1 MAENVMLYF
10 RTVADEDHDD
20 GNCVAATQLSSLMIP
35 ASKLRWMNPTSDT
48 ALTLYFDSIK
58 NTEGADDQA
67 DEITIAD
74 SVVLAVNTNSHRE
87 VMAGIIQAINGSKNG
102 VVVVADTV
110 TTNTAGTT
118 VDKVFVHGDIT
129 GFGGY
134 TSDTNATGIA
144 CVAVHAGSQSINY

>member
-20 GNCVAATQLSSLMIP
+20 GNCGAATQLSSLMIP
-35 ASKLRWMNPTSDT
+35 ASRLRWMNPTSDT

-87 VMAGIIQAINGSKNG
+87 VMAGIIQAINGSKNC

-110 TTNTAGTT
+110 TTNVAGTT

-144 CVAVHAGSQSINY
+144 CVAVHAGS

>member
-20 GNCVAATQLSSLMIP
+20 GNCGAATQLSSLMIP
-35 ASKLRWMNPTSDT
+35 ASRLRWMNPTSDT

-87 VMAGIIQAINGSKNG
+87 VMAGIIQAINGSSTG

-144 CVAVHAGSQSINY
+144 CVAVHAGS

>member
-1 MAENVMLYF
+1 MAYRKPEDVMLYF
-10 RTVADEDHDD
+10 RGVADEDHDD
-20 GNCVAATQLSSLMIP
+20 GNCGAATQLSSVMLP
-35 ASKLRWMNPTSDT
+35 ASRLRWMNPTTDT

-58 NTEGADDQA
+58 NIEGADDQA

-74 SVVLAVNTNSHRE
+74 SVTLLISSNQHRE
-87 VMAGIIQAINGSKNG
+87 VMNGIVQAINNSKTG
-102 VVVVADTV
+102 VIVVADTV

-118 VDKVFVHGDIT
+118 VDKVFIHPDIT

-144 CVAVHAGSQSINY
+144 SVAVHAGS

>member
-20 GNCVAATQLSSLMIP
+20 GNCGAATQLSSLMIP

-118 VDKVFVHGDIT
+118 VDKVYVHGDIT

-144 CVAVHAGSQSINY
+144 CVAVHAGS

>member
-1 MAENVMLYF
+1 MAYREAKDVMLYF

-20 GNCVAATQLSSLMIP
+20 GNCGAATQLSSLMIP

-48 ALTLYFDSIK
+48 RLTLYFDSIK

-144 CVAVHAGSQSINY
+144 CVAVHAGS

>member
-1 MAENVMLYF
+1 MAYREAKDVMLYF

-20 GNCVAATQLSSLMIP
+20 GNCGAATQLSSVMLP
-35 ASKLRWMNPTSDT
+35 ASRLRWMNPTSDT
-48 ALTLYFDSIK
+48 VLTLYFDSIK
-58 NTEGADDQA
+58 NIEGADDQA

-74 SVVLAVNTNSHRE
+74 SVGLLINSNQHRE
-87 VMAGIIQAINGSKNG
+87 VMNGIVQAINGSKTG

-118 VDKVFVHGDIT
+118 VDKVFIHPDIT

-144 CVAVHAGSQSINY
+144 CVAVHAGS

>member
-20 GNCVAATQLSSLMIP
+20 GNCGAATQLSSLMIP

-87 VMAGIIQAINGSKNG
+87 VMAGIIQAINASKNG

-129 GFGGY
+129 GYGGY

-144 CVAVHAGSQSINY
+144 CVAVHAGS

>member
-1 MAENVMLYF
+1 MAYREAKDVMLYF

-20 GNCVAATQLSSLMIP
+20 GNCGAATQLSSLMIP
-35 ASKLRWMNPTSDT
+35 ASRLRWMNPTSDT

-87 VMAGIIQAINGSKNG
+87 VMAGIIQAINASKNG

-129 GFGGY
+129 GYGGY

-144 CVAVHAGSQSINY
+144 CVAVHAGS

>member
-20 GNCVAATQLSSLMIP
+20 GNCGAATQLSSLMIP
-35 ASKLRWMNPTSDT
+35 ASRLRWMNPTSDT
-48 ALTLYFDSIK
+48 ALTLYFDSVK

-87 VMAGIIQAINGSKNG
+87 VMAGIIQAINGSKTG

-110 TTNTAGTT
+110 TTNTAGST
-118 VDKVFVHGDIT
+118 VDKVFIHDDIT

-144 CVAVHAGSQSINY
+144 VVAVHAGS

>member
-20 GNCVAATQLSSLMIP
+20 GNCGAATQLSSLMIP
-35 ASKLRWMNPTSDT
+35 ASRLRWMNPTSDT
-48 ALTLYFDSIK
+48 ALTLYFDSVK

-87 VMAGIIQAINGSKNG
+87 VMAGIIQAINGSSTG

-144 CVAVHAGSQSINY
+144 CVAVHAGS

>member
-20 GNCVAATQLSSLMIP
+20 GNCGAATQLSSLLIP
-35 ASKLRWMNPTSDT
+35 ASRLRWMNPTSDT

-87 VMAGIIQAINGSKNG
+87 VMAGIIQAINGSKTG

-110 TTNTAGTT
+110 TTNVAGTT

-144 CVAVHAGSQSINY
+144 CVAVHAGS

>member
-20 GNCVAATQLSSLMIP
+20 GNCGAATQLSSLMIP
-35 ASKLRWMNPTSDT
+35 ASRLRWMNPTSDT

-87 VMAGIIQAINGSKNG
+87 VMAGIIQAINGSKSG

-110 TTNTAGTT
+110 TTNVAGTT

-144 CVAVHAGSQSINY
+144 CVAVHAGS

>member
-1 MAENVMLYF
+1 MAYREAKDVMLYF

-20 GNCVAATQLSSLMIP
+20 GNCGAATQLSSLMIP

-144 CVAVHAGSQSINY
+144 CVAVHAGS